1 MSARSSTEAAA
12 LAPDGQAAARSLLAG
27 LFALSLA
34 GLGVG
39 YLCEVSAL
47 RVAGL
52 LGCVCFGVGAAP
64 LQLARGP
71 GIAAR
76 IGFACLLGFSA
87 LTLGGTLMVLVPLWH
102 PVLAACALGGVAA
115 MLHAAGLLQMHRDR
129 RSERREHMAPMNDR
143 TGQRGERREYT
154 AATDDRT
161 GLVELPHQLV
171 DRPADPPRRAR
182 LALDG
187 TLGNEPSPATAYVLA
202 TNARTGFVEV
212 PDQVVASPADQPR
225 RARPSLVGAL
235 RNERSGATTGVL
247 DRTGLVE
254 VPDQVVASPAD
265 PPRRARPS
273 LVGALRNE
281 PFPATTGMPDRN
293 GFVEVPHQLV
303 DSPPAPPRRARPS
316 LVGALRNAPSA
327 ATTCVL
333 AGTALWLAAAVR
345 IGHVVPGNDGFLSKI
360 MPLWYVG
367 VLLLVAA
374 IAFARKAREPVAICA
389 VVSLMLALTLTPA
402 LAYGMPEIQTAAK
415 HIELVQTILHQH
427 SLNASTGIYDTYSG
441 FFSAIAWLCDL
452 GSIRDSVGIATFW
465 PCIVGLVGLA
475 ELRWLFG
482 SLIDSR
488 FRIWAAV
495 TLAVLANTVEE
506 NYFSPQS
513 LGIVL
518 AIGVFALVLDES
530 SVAVERWMR
539 DALLVLAGCALAVTH
554 EISPF
559 IVGGA
564 LILLALLRCGR
575 PRWAAAAMLI
585 PATTWALLHQSV
597 IAPYFSLSSLL
608 QASNFRPPALDTAPT
623 LARKMI
629 TIISFDALVLGG
641 LVLIA
646 LATIG
651 WARHRRERWAWAC
664 VLCPAIGLVFTAVN
678 PYNNEGIYRAIL
690 FGIPWLAVLAA
701 HAPNARPGR
710 WVLGAFA
717 LVTVVLL
724 ATFSAATFSLDGFTV
739 IRPADLTALRRFEA
753 QAPPGSFDVVLG
765 FNELPST
772 VATSPT
778 PYRFISWQKVLTG
791 NELDRRPTPKD
802 VNVLARG
809 LEPYTNDGPGGRSV
823 AVYAAWSPT
832 SRVYAVDYGL
842 MSYANETAWLHL
854 MLQSRFWKVDYSSD
868 STYLFKLRPAY
879 RHHRARRRHA
889 HHRGPHQ

>member
-1 MSARSSTEAAA
+1 
-12 LAPDGQAAARSLLAG
+12 
-27 LFALSLA
+27 LA

-52 LGCVCFGVGAAP
+52 LGCDCFGVGAAP

-129 RSERREHMAPMNDR
+129 RGGRREH
-143 TGQRGERREYT
+143 T

-161 GLVELPHQLV
+161 GLVELAHQVV
-171 DRPADPPRRAR
+171 DRPADPPRRTRPSLVGALR
-182 LALDG
+182 NDMAPTNDRAGLVELAHQVVDRPADPPRRDRPSLVG
-187 TLGNEPSPATAYVLA
+187 ALRSEPSPATAYVLA

-212 PDQVVASPADQPR
+212 PHQVVASPADPPR
-225 RARPSLVGAL
+225 RAGPSLVGAL
-235 RNERSGATTGVL
+235 RNEPSPATAGVP
-247 DRTGLVE
+247 DRNGFVE
-254 VPDQVVASPAD
+254 VPHQLVASPAD

-273 LVGALRNE
+273 LVGALRNG
-281 PFPATTGMPDRN
+281 P
-293 GFVEVPHQLV
+293 
-303 DSPPAPPRRARPS
+303 SP
-316 LVGALRNAPSA
+316 

-345 IGHVVPGNDGFLSKI
+345 VGHVVPGNDGFLPKI

-427 SLNASTGIYDTYSG
+427 RLNASTGIYDTYSG

-539 DALLVLAGCALAVTH
+539 DALLVVAGCALAVTH
-554 EISPF
+554 ELSPF
-559 IVGGA
+559 IVGGV

-575 PRWAAAAMLI
+575 PRWAAAAMLV
-585 PATTWALLHQSV
+585 PATTWALLNQSV
-597 IAPYFSLSSLL
+597 IAPYFSLSSLF
-608 QASNFRPPALDTAPT
+608 QASNFRPPALVTAPT

-629 TIISFDALVLGG
+629 TIISFDALVLGV

-651 WARHRRERWAWAC
+651 WVRHRRERWAWAC
-664 VLCPAIGLVFTAVN
+664 VLCPAIGLAFTAVN

-701 HAPNARPGR
+701 HAPSARPGR

-717 LVTVVLL
+717 LVTVILL
-724 ATFSAATFSLDGFTV
+724 ATFSAATFGLDGFTV

-753 QAPPGSFDVVLG
+753 QAPPGSFDVALG
-765 FNELPST
+765 FNELPGT

-778 PYRFISWQKVLTG
+778 PYRFISWQNVLTRH
-791 NELDRRPTPKD
+791 ELDRPPTPKE
-802 VNVLARG
+802 VTLLARG
-809 LEPYTNDGPGGRSV
+809 LRPYTKDGPGGRPV
-823 AVYAAWSPT
+823 AVYAVWSPT
-832 SRVYAVDYGL
+832 SRVYAVDYGF
-842 MSYANETAWLHL
+842 MSYANETAWLQL

-868 STYLFKLRPAY
+868 DTYLFKLRPAY

>member
-1 MSARSSTEAAA
+1 MKEEAATTRTDE
-12 LAPDGQAAARSLLAG
+12 PAAITTGFVHGRAG
-27 LFALSLA
+27 S
-34 GLGVG
+34 
-39 YLCEVSAL
+39 ETS
-47 RVAGL
+47 
-52 LGCVCFGVGAAP
+52 
-64 LQLARGP
+64 
-71 GIAAR
+71 
-76 IGFACLLGFSA
+76 
-87 LTLGGTLMVLVPLWH
+87 
-102 PVLAACALGGVAA
+102 AA

-518 AIGVFALVLDES
+518 ATVSYTHLDVYKRQGRARRAGNYARRSCTRPSYACATVPVLGTAHAAPPLPS
-530 SVAVERWMR
+530 AVGHRR
-539 DALLVLAGCALAVTH
+539 HIIRSNASD
-554 EISPF
+554 
-559 IVGGA
+559 
-564 LILLALLRCGR
+564 
-575 PRWAAAAMLI
+575 
-585 PATTWALLHQSV
+585 
-597 IAPYFSLSSLL
+597 SLSSVSYTHLTT
-608 QASNFRPPALDTAPT
+608 SEPPAPD
-623 LARKMI
+623 RI
-629 TIISFDALVLGG
+629 
-641 LVLIA
+641 
-646 LATIG
+646 
-651 WARHRRERWAWAC
+651 
-664 VLCPAIGLVFTAVN
+664 
-678 PYNNEGIYRAIL
+678 
-690 FGIPWLAVLAA
+690 
-701 HAPNARPGR
+701 
-710 WVLGAFA
+710 
-717 LVTVVLL
+717 
-724 ATFSAATFSLDGFTV
+724 
-739 IRPADLTALRRFEA
+739 ADLE
-753 QAPPGSFDVVLG
+753 QA
-765 FNELPST
+765 
-772 VATSPT
+772 VANC
-778 PYRFISWQKVLTG
+778 V
-791 NELDRRPTPKD
+791 
-802 VNVLARG
+802 
-809 LEPYTNDGPGGRSV
+809 
-823 AVYAAWSPT
+823 
-832 SRVYAVDYGL
+832 
-842 MSYANETAWLHL
+842 
-854 MLQSRFWKVDYSSD
+854 
-868 STYLFKLRPAY
+868 
-879 RHHRARRRHA
+879 
-889 HHRGPHQ
+889 

>member
-212 PDQVVASPADQPR
+212 PDQVVASPADQ
-225 RARPSLVGAL
+225 
-235 RNERSGATTGVL
+235 
-247 DRTGLVE
+247 
-254 VPDQVVASPAD
+254 
-265 PPRRARPS
+265 
-273 LVGALRNE
+273 
-281 PFPATTGMPDRN
+281 
-293 GFVEVPHQLV
+293 
-303 DSPPAPPRRARPS
+303 PRRARPS